1 MKWAMKNEF
10 ISGDLL
16 LKQVFES
23 YKVCYYEAVIAINNF
38 VNLHKNANKTKF

>member
-23 YKVCYYEAVIAINNF
+23 YKFVIM
-38 VNLHKNANKTKF
+38 KP